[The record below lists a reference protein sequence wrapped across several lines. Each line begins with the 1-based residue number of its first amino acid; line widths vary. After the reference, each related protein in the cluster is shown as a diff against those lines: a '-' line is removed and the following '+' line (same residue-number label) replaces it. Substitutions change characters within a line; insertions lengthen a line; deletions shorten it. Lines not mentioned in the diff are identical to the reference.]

1 VALTSAQISHGLRQN
16 GNGTSFLGKM
26 LSGKPQIEE
35 IIDRALAEDLG
46 KGDVTTE
53 ALISGDQRGAGFI
66 VAKKEGILAG
76 IGVAKQVFH
85 QVDPELKVEILLE
98 DGARVK
104 PGSRVAKVSG
114 NIASILKAERVAL
127 NFLQHLSGIAS
138 ETNRYVEAVKG
149 LPVRIMDTR
158 KTTPGLRSLEK
169 YAVRVGG
176 GENHR
181 MNLSDGIL
189 IKDNHLAAL
198 RSQGLNIKEIIA
210 KARQNA
216 PLSLRGEKRRSNLQ
230 ARQTQ
235 VEVEVGTVS
244 EALEAVEA
252 GANIVMLDNMNLED
266 MRKAVKSIHGRA
278 LIEASGGITLDN
290 VRAVAETGV
299 DFISIG
305 ALTHSARALDISLEL
320 EAQ

>member
-1 VALTSAQISHGLRQN
+1 MSSSKL
-16 GNGTSFLGKM
+16 
-26 LSGKPQIEE
+26 QIEE
-35 IIDRALAEDLG
+35 IIDLALAEDLG
-46 KGDVTTE
+46 KGDATTE
-53 ALISGDQRGAGFI
+53 ALIPGDRQGTGFV
-66 VAKKEGILAG
+66 VAKEEGILAG
-76 IGVAKQVFH
+76 TEAANRVF
-85 QVDPELKVEILLE
+85 QRVDPELKVDILLE

-104 PGSRVAKVSG
+104 PGSKVATVSG
-114 NIASILKAERVAL
+114 RIAGILKAERVAL
-127 NFLQHLSGIAS
+127 NFLQRLSGIAS
-138 ETNRYVEAVKG
+138 ETNRYVARVEG

-176 GENHR
+176 GGNHR
-181 MNLSDGIL
+181 MNLGDGIL

-216 PLSLRGEKRRSNLQ
+216 PQRLP
-230 ARQTQ
+230 
-235 VEVEVGTVS
+235 VEVEVRTVP

-252 GANIVMLDNMNLED
+252 GADIVMLDNMNLED
-266 MRKAVKSIHGRA
+266 MHKAVKSIHGRA

>member
-1 VALTSAQISHGLRQN
+1 MSPS
-16 GNGTSFLGKM
+16 
-26 LSGKPQIEE
+26 KPQIEE

-53 ALISGDQRGAGFI
+53 ALIPGDQQGTGFI
-66 VAKKEGILAG
+66 VVKQEGILAG
-76 IGVAKQVFH
+76 TGVAKQVFH
-85 QVDPELKVEILLE
+85 RVDPELEVEILLV

-104 PGSRVAKVSG
+104 PGNKVARVSG
-114 NIASILKAERVAL
+114 SIASILKAERVVL
-127 NFLQHLSGIAS
+127 NFLQRLSGIAS
-138 ETNRYVEAVKG
+138 ETNRYVKAVEG

-158 KTTPGLRSLEK
+158 KTTPNLRSLEK

-176 GENHR
+176 GKNHR
-181 MNLSDGIL
+181 MSLSDGVL
-189 IKDNHLAAL
+189 IKDNHLVAL

-210 KARQNA
+210 KARKNA
-216 PLSLRGEKRRSNLQ
+216 PQRLP
-230 ARQTQ
+230 

-244 EALEAVEA
+244 EALEAMEA
-252 GANIVMLDNMNLED
+252 GADIVMLDNMNLED

-278 LIEASGGITLDN
+278 LIEASGGITLNN

-320 EAQ
+320 EV

>member
-1 VALTSAQISHGLRQN
+1 MPSNKL
-16 GNGTSFLGKM
+16 
-26 LSGKPQIEE
+26 QIEE

-53 ALISGDQRGAGFI
+53 ALIPSDRRGTGFI
-66 VAKKEGILAG
+66 VVKKKGILAG
-76 IGVAKQVFH
+76 IKVARQVFH
-85 QVDPELKVEILLE
+85 RVDPELEVEILLE

-104 PGSRVAKVSG
+104 PGSKVAKVSG
-114 NIASILKAERVAL
+114 SIASILKAERVAL
-127 NFLQHLSGIAS
+127 NFLQRLSGIAS

-169 YAVRVGG
+169 HAVKAGG

-181 MNLSDGIL
+181 MSLGDGIL

-198 RSQGLNIKEIIA
+198 RSQGLTIKEIIA
-210 KARQNA
+210 RARQNA
-216 PLSLRGEKRRSNLQ
+216 PQRLP
-230 ARQTQ
+230 

-252 GANIVMLDNMNLED
+252 GADIVMLDNMNLGD
-266 MRKAVKSIHGRA
+266 MRKAVKSIRGRA

-305 ALTHSARALDISLEL
+305 ALTHSAPALDISLEL

>member
-1 VALTSAQISHGLRQN
+1 VSS
-16 GNGTSFLGKM
+16 S
-26 LSGKPQIEE
+26 KPEIEE
-35 IIDRALAEDLG
+35 IIDLALAEDVG

-53 ALISGDQRGAGFI
+53 ALISSDQRGTGFI
-66 VAKKEGILAG
+66 AAKKEGILAG
-76 IGVAKQVFH
+76 IEVAKQVFRR
-85 QVDPELKVEILLE
+85 VDPELKVEILLE

-104 PGSRVAKVSG
+104 PGGKVAKVSG
-114 NIASILKAERVAL
+114 SIASILKAERVAL
-127 NFLQHLSGIAS
+127 NFLQRLSGIAS
-138 ETNRYVEAVKG
+138 ETNRYVEVVKG

-169 YAVRVGG
+169 YAVRAGG

-181 MNLSDGIL
+181 MNLGDGIL

-198 RSQGLNIKEIIA
+198 RSQGLNIKGIIA
-210 KARQNA
+210 RARQNA
-216 PLSLRGEKRRSNLQ
+216 PQRLP
-230 ARQTQ
+230 
-235 VEVEVGTVS
+235 VEVEVGAMS

-252 GANIVMLDNMNLED
+252 GANIVMLDNMSLED

-305 ALTHSARALDISLEL
+305 ALTHSTRALDISLEL
-320 EAQ
+320 EISDK